1 MIDAILYVPD
11 FPVLVATLDAG
22 NPDLLERDDS
32 GVISQPP
39 TVTGFA
45 RTPAV
50 VNGDELMIYARL
62 TDDEAEKWRG
72 INGVQILAE
81 TEFDGPGTADRLY
94 EAVFADAAA
103 QTIYD
108 RVYPRPVQE
117 LDDGEGGVI
126 EYRRPE
132 RFGMIAGA

>member
-1 MIDAILYVPD
+1 MIDAILYVPN
-11 FPVLVATLDAG
+11 FSALVATLDADY
-22 NPDLLERDDS
+22 PDLLERDDS
-32 GVISQPP
+32 GAIAKPP

-50 VNGDELMIYARL
+50 VSGGELMTYARL
-62 TDDEAEKWRG
+62 TDDEANQWRG
-72 INGVQILAE
+72 IDGVQILAE

-94 EAVFADAAA
+94 EALFADAGA

-132 RFGMIAGA
+132 RFGMMAGA